1 MLSLGLGLGIP
12 KSPPSFTPFATPAF
26 KAVSFD
32 GDGANDTIVVADS
45 DTISF
50 DGLYSSN
57 SGYAISMW
65 VKLKSGQD
73 HGLLMKQE
81 EYALRI
87 GSDTKMYFTMV
98 DDSANARLRTIEAAG
113 SFAFNQWTHLY
124 FQSRKTVATQPSAEI
139 FVNGVN
145 VVPASTLDGGF
156 VDLENTNNDLL
167 IGRGTTSTSG
177 NMGGPNLDV
186 KGNMANIAFI
196 EGPLTSAELASV
208 YAAGRTG
215 DITNHINNTLRA
227 YYKFEDNLLDSSGN
241 GNNGTDA
248 DVQFVSLSN

>member
-26 KAVSFD
+26 QAVFKD
-32 GDGANDTIVVADS
+32 GGGANDTIVVADS

-50 DGLYSSN
+50 NGLYGSN
-57 SGYAISMW
+57 SGFGISMW

-87 GSDTKMYFTMV
+87 ASNTKIYFTMV
-98 DDSANARLRTIEAAG
+98 DDSADARLRSIEAAG
-113 SFAFNQWTHLY
+113 SFTFDQWTHLY
-124 FQSRKTVATQPSAEI
+124 FESNVEVGSSPLAEVY
-139 FVNGVN
+139 VNGVN
-145 VVPASTLDGGF
+145 VDATRLQDGDF

-167 IGRGTTSTSG
+167 IGRGTTSISG
-177 NMGGPNLDV
+177 SMGGPNIDV
-186 KGNMANIAFI
+186 KGVMANIAFV
-196 EGPLTSAELASV
+196 EGEITSAELASV

-215 DITNHINNTLRA
+215 DITNHINNTIRA
-227 YYKFEDNLLDSSGN
+227 YYKFEENLLDSSGN

-248 DVQFVSLSN
+248 DVVFGPMS